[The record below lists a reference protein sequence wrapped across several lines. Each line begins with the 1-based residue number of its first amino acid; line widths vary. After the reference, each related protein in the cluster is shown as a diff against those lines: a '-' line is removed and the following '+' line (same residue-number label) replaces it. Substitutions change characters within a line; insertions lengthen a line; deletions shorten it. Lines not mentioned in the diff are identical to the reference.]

1 MSYQVHIDSLT
12 QMANDL
18 SKTKDD
24 LERKFLAP
32 YFNDPLV
39 EPETFKLDVKS
50 YCVLLHAA
58 IEDFIE
64 GVVLSVY
71 KASHDL
77 FLEDGVITIPFMYS
91 LHLSGVLERRLS
103 EIADDDVE
111 ISKGEVL
118 YPVSPIEYF
127 LNSNYTCEP
136 FIHSMLT
143 SNHGISR
150 KYIKKI
156 VMVLGIHV
164 DFSDVMYS
172 DWKSI
177 AEYRGAYAHSD
188 ISYIDKTKAKKPLS
202 PEKCR
207 DAGNSAISFSYK
219 LVEWAKE
226 SLMKEY
232 KNSVSSLIIK
242 NNEKKEVRV
251 KNEKLKE
258 EEEKNNNKKKEE
270 EKEKKEHEKEKARLI
285 NIERTK
291 KLDILLE
298 WAQKKHPEVYH
309 DIFGET

>member
-1 MSYQVHIDSLT
+1 MSYQEHIDSLT
-12 QMANDL
+12 QMADDL
-18 SKTKDD
+18 SKTKND
-24 LERKFLAP
+24 LEQKFLVH

-64 GVVLSVY
+64 GVVLNVY

-77 FLEDGVITIPFMYS
+77 FLEEGVITIPFMYS
-91 LHLSGVLERRLS
+91 LHLSGVLEKRWS
-103 EIADDDVE
+103 EIAEDDVE

-127 LNSNYTCEP
+127 LNSNYICEP
-136 FIHSMLT
+136 FIHSILT

-156 VMVLGIHV
+156 VMILGIHV

-177 AEYRGAYAHSD
+177 ADYRGAYAHSD

-207 DAGNSAISFSYK
+207 DAGNSAISFSFK
-219 LVEWAKE
+219 LVKWAKE
-226 SLMKEY
+226 SLMKEH
-232 KNSVSSLIIK
+232 KDSVSSLLIK
-242 NNEKKEVRV
+242 NNEKKEARV
-251 KNEKLKE
+251 KSEKLKE
-258 EEEKNNNKKKEE
+258 EEDRINIKNKEEEKAEKEKKKEE
-270 EKEKKEHEKEKARLI
+270 ARLK
-285 NIERTK
+285 NIDRAR

-298 WAQKKHPEVYH
+298 WAQANHPDTYR
-309 DIFGET
+309 DIFGDF